1 MYSNFIA
8 SCAEIDNDKKIDMIE
23 ERISSIIDLIESFKQ
38 EYIYN
43 VNRSVQKEIR
53 HDKTS
58 RITTYDSKQKTK
70 NSISNSMTSETNI
83 SNTYNQTFIQTRP
96 LSNST
101 LLCSDNFKS
110 SKTPQKSNSMIY
122 SNIDTSKLTATQPK
136 QKRKFDYVMNHY
148 QKMNKQDT
156 MKYIKAKNKNKKTL
170 KNIKQKYGN
179 KNFFYTKDHVIQFS
193 KCTPKDDI
201 STVEF
206 SKKNNLTNRS
216 SLNCISKQLRGSCVK
231 IQGIQIKNFKN
242 LIKSPEHSTTY
253 KCKSDRNEHSH
264 KRDKFLW

>member
-1 MYSNFIA
+1 
-8 SCAEIDNDKKIDMIE
+8 MIE
-23 ERISSIIDLIESFKQ
+23 AKISSIIDLIESFKQ

-43 VNRSVQKEIR
+43 VDHSVQKDIR
-53 HDKTS
+53 HFDKTS

-96 LSNST
+96 LSNSS

-122 SNIDTSKLTATQPK
+122 DTSKINATQPK
-136 QKRKFDYVMNHY
+136 PKRKFDFVMNYY
-148 QKMNKQDT
+148 QKMNKQET
-156 MKYIKAKNKNKKTL
+156 MKFIKAKSKNKKTL
-170 KNIKQKYGN
+170 KTIKQKYGN
-179 KNFFYTKDHVIQFS
+179 KNFFYTKDHVIKFS

-216 SLNCISKQLRGSCVK
+216 SLDCINKKLRGSCVK

-242 LIKSPEHSTTY
+242 IIKSPEHSTTY
-253 KCKSDRNEHSH
+253 KCKSDRTEHSH
-264 KRDKFLW
+264 KRERLL